1 MKVKKALHGLKQS
14 PMAWYSRVINYFKE
28 NKLVRCP
35 NKYTLYV
42 KEKKNA
48 GILIAWLYVVDLIF
62 ISDNLA
68 MFDDFR
74 KAIIQEFE
82 MLDIRLMFYY
92 LNIEIKQVQ
101 WNIFISQE
109 SYAKKIFNEFNMKSC
124 KPMNIPVECGAK
136 SSKHEDGEKINP
148 ILFRRLIGILSF
160 LTCTPRQ
167 DIFFLEL
174 QLSVI
179 L

>member
-1 MKVKKALHGLKQS
+1 ML
-14 PMAWYSRVINYFKE
+14 F
-28 NKLVRCP
+28 
-35 NKYTLYV
+35 
-42 KEKKNA
+42 
-48 GILIAWLYVVDLIF
+48 DLIF

-109 SYAKKIFNEFNMKSC
+109 SYAKTIFNEFNMKSC

-167 DIFFLEL
+167 DIFFLGVTAVGHFIEAHTTTHLKVTRRIL
-174 QLSVI
+174 QVY
-179 L
+179 